1 MTSLNHVLVA
11 TDLSTAA
18 RNAAERAALLSKA
31 QHASLDL
38 LYVANPAPFERLK
51 QLVVP
56 DEDLLKRALET
67 AREKTH
73 ELANMLFQ
81 RYDISPGVQVA
92 SGSVATEIT
101 RLAQD
106 KRSNLLVCGAKGQS
120 LARRLLLGSTV
131 QKMLS
136 RMLCPLLVVKHAP
149 RDAYRTLLVPVD
161 FSPSSLRAI
170 ELAKSVAPQ
179 AEIILLHAY
188 EAPFEGSMRFAHTD
202 QGTLNHYRNVIR
214 KDAVEQ
220 LAALSE
226 AAGLVNARQIVV
238 HGDPAWRIVEKEQEL
253 DCDLIV
259 IGKQGESALEELL
272 IGSVTKHV
280 LNESQCDVLVSL

>member
-1 MTSLNHVLVA
+1 MSPLNHILVA
-11 TDLSTAA
+11 TDLSSAA
-18 RNAAERAALLSKA
+18 RNAAERAAQLSKA
-31 QHASLDL
+31 QSASLDL
-38 LYVANPAPFERLK
+38 LYVANPAPYERLK
-51 QLVVP
+51 QVVVP
-56 DEDLLKRALET
+56 DDNLLNRALET
-67 AREKTH
+67 ASEKTH
-73 ELANMLFQ
+73 ELASLLFQ
-81 RYDISPGVQVA
+81 RYDIAAGVQVA
-92 SGSVATEIT
+92 SGSVTTEIT
-101 RLAQD
+101 RVVQD
-106 KRSNLLVCGAKGQS
+106 KRTNLLVCGAKGYS

-131 QKMLS
+131 QRMLN
-136 RMLCPLLVVKHAP
+136 RMLCPMLVVKHAP

-179 AEIILLHAY
+179 AEIILLHVY
-188 EAPFEGSMRFAHTD
+188 EAPFEGSMRFAHID
-202 QGTLNHYRNVIR
+202 QDTLTHYRNVIK
-214 KDAVEQ
+214 KDAVEK

-238 HGDPAWRIVEKEQEL
+238 HGDPAWRIVEQEQEL

-272 IGSVTKHV
+272 IGSITKHV

>member
-31 QHASLDL
+31 QPASLDL
-38 LYVANPAPFERLK
+38 LYVTNPAPFERLK

-56 DEDLLKRALET
+56 DEGLLKRALET
-67 AREKTH
+67 AGEKMH
-73 ELANMLFQ
+73 ELAAMLFQ
-81 RYDISPGVQVA
+81 RYDIAAGVQVVP
-92 SGSVATEIT
+92 GSVATEIT
-101 RLAQD
+101 RVMQD
-106 KRSNLLVCGAKGQS
+106 KHTDLLVCGAKGQS
-120 LARRLLLGSTV
+120 LTRRLLLGSTV
-131 QKMLS
+131 QRMLS

-149 RDAYRTLLVPVD
+149 REAYRTLLVPVD

-170 ELAKSVAPQ
+170 ELAKAVAPQ
-179 AEIILLHAY
+179 AEIILLHVF
-188 EAPFEGSMRFAHTD
+188 EAPFEGSMRFAYID
-202 QGTLNHYRNVIR
+202 QDTLTHYRNVIR
-214 KDAVEQ
+214 KDAVER

-226 AAGLVNARQIVV
+226 AAGLANARQIVV
-238 HGDPAWRIVEKEQEL
+238 HGDPSWRIVEQEQEL

-259 IGKQGESALEELL
+259 IGKQGENALEELL

>member
-11 TDLSTAA
+11 TDLSPSA

-38 LYVANPAPFERLK
+38 LYVANPAPYVRLK
-51 QLVVP
+51 HLVVP
-56 DEDLLKRALET
+56 DDDLLGRALET
-67 AREKTH
+67 AQEQIH
-73 ELANMLFQ
+73 QHADLLFQ
-81 RYDISPGVQVA
+81 RYDIAAGVEA
-92 SGSVATEIT
+92 LPGSVVTEIT
-101 RLAQD
+101 RVVQD
-106 KRSNLLVCGAKGQS
+106 KHSNLLVCGAKGQS

-131 QKMLS
+131 QRMLS
-136 RMLCPLLVVKHAP
+136 RMLCPMLVVKHAP
-149 RDAYRTLLVPVD
+149 RDAYRRVLVPVD

-170 ELAKSVAPQ
+170 KLAKAVAPQ
-179 AEIILLHAY
+179 AEIILLHVY
-188 EAPFEGSMRFAHTD
+188 EAPFEGSMRFAHVD
-202 QGTLNHYRNVIR
+202 QDTLTHYRNVIR

-220 LAALSE
+220 LAALSD
-226 AAGLVNARQIVV
+226 AAGLADARQIVV
-238 HGDPAWRIVEKEQEL
+238 HGDAAWRIVEQEQEL

-259 IGKQGESALEELL
+259 VGKQGESALEELL

>member
-11 TDLSTAA
+11 TDLSTSA
-18 RNAAERAALLSKA
+18 RNAAERAAQLSKA

-51 QLVVP
+51 QVVAP

-67 AREKTH
+67 AKEKIH
-73 ELANMLFQ
+73 DLAGMLFQ
-81 RYDISPGVQVA
+81 RYDIASGTQVA
-92 SGSVATEIT
+92 PGSVVTEIT
-101 RLAQD
+101 RVVQD
-106 KRSNLLVCGAKGQS
+106 KRIDLLVCGAKGQS

-131 QKMLS
+131 QRMLS

-161 FSPSSLRAI
+161 FSPASLRSI

-179 AEIILLHAY
+179 AEIILLHVF
-188 EAPFEGSMRFAHTD
+188 EAPFEGSMRFAHID
-202 QGTLNHYRNVIR
+202 QDTLNHYRNVIR
-214 KDAVEQ
+214 KDAVEK
-220 LAALSE
+220 LAALSQ
-226 AAGLVNARQIVV
+226 AAGLADARQIVV
-238 HGDPAWRIVEKEQEL
+238 HGDPSWRIAEKEQEL

-259 IGKQGESALEELL
+259 VGKQGENALEELL